1 MLKYNVFDVHNAQFN
16 LEPLECLFCGSEE
29 VVYIQSV
36 KDAVCECC
44 GKWQIG
50 ESENA

>member
-1 MLKYNVFDVHNAQFN
+1 MQSFTVFDIQKAEVN
-16 LEPLECLFCGSEE
+16 LEPVECIFCDSDE

-44 GKWQIG
+44 GKWQIE
-50 ESENA
+50 ESDDV